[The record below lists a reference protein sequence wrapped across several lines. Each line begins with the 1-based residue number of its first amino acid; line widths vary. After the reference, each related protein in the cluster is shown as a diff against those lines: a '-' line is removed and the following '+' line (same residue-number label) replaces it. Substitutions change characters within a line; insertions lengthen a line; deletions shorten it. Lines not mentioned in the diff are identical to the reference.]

1 VATPEPAA
9 SPRSGAS
16 PRPGPPPG
24 TAPLPARLG
33 AALDAFRHHIEA
45 ERGLSR
51 HTVRAYVSDIAALLE
66 HAAATGAGAPA
77 DLGIATLRAWL
88 AAQHGAGQ
96 SRATL
101 ARRAAAARTFTAF
114 AHARGLMPAD
124 PGPLL
129 GMPRIPRRLPEVLS
143 QEQVAAVLT
152 ASAAGPARPGSGSV
166 GPAAASARPG
176 SASARPSSGSG
187 PAGSGPADSGP
198 ARPGS
203 GPASPAAGSARP
215 EGAPPRGAED
225 RGAPDGLLARPGS
238 GAARAAGTPG
248 RRNSAKSGRDDEDA
262 ALALRDS
269 AIMELLYATGI
280 RVSELC
286 GLDLGD
292 LDEERRTVRVLGKGN
307 RERTVPAGI
316 PAVRAVGAWAR
327 TGRPV
332 LVTPASGHALLLGAR
347 GGRLDPRTA
356 RRVVHACLAAVPGT
370 PDSGPHG
377 LRHAAATHLLEGGA
391 DLRSV
396 QEILGHASLTSTQIY
411 THVSI
416 ERLRSAYRQAHPR
429 A

>member
-1 VATPEPAA
+1 VASPEP
-9 SPRSGAS
+9 
-16 PRPGPPPG
+16 
-24 TAPLPARLG
+24 APLPARLG
-33 AALDAFRHHIEA
+33 SALDAFRHHIEA

-51 HTVRAYVSDIAALLE
+51 HTVRAYLSDVSMLLG
-66 HAAATGAGAPA
+66 HAASAGATAPA
-77 DLGIATLRAWL
+77 ELGIAVLRAWL
-88 AAQHGAGQ
+88 AEQHGSGQ

-114 AHARGLMPAD
+114 ACARGLMPSD

-129 GMPRIPRRLPEVLS
+129 GMPRIPRRLPEVLR
-143 QEQVAAVLT
+143 QDQVAEVL
-152 ASAAGPARPGSGSV
+152 AAAAAGQPGT
-166 GPAAASARPG
+166 SAQG
-176 SASARPSSGSG
+176 
-187 PAGSGPADSGP
+187 
-198 ARPGS
+198 
-203 GPASPAAGSARP
+203 
-215 EGAPPRGAED
+215 
-225 RGAPDGLLARPGS
+225 
-238 GAARAAGTPG
+238 
-248 RRNSAKSGRDDEDA
+248 A
-262 ALALRDS
+262 ALALRDT
-269 AIMELLYATGI
+269 AIVELLYATGI

-292 LDEERRTVRVLGKGN
+292 LDEGRRTVRVLGKGN

-327 TGRPV
+327 SGRPV
-332 LVTPASGHALLLGAR
+332 LVTPASGPAVFLGAR

-416 ERLRSAYRQAHPR
+416 ERLHSAYAQAHPR

>member
-1 VATPEPAA
+1 VASPEP
-9 SPRSGAS
+9 
-16 PRPGPPPG
+16 
-24 TAPLPARLG
+24 APLPARLG
-33 AALDAFRHHIEA
+33 SALDAFWHHIEA

-51 HTVRAYVSDIAALLE
+51 HTVRAYLSDVTMLLG
-66 HAAATGAGAPA
+66 HAASAGATAPA
-77 DLGIATLRAWL
+77 ELGIAVLRAWL
-88 AAQHGAGQ
+88 AEQHGSGQ

-114 AHARGLMPAD
+114 AHARGLMPSD

-129 GMPRIPRRLPEVLS
+129 GMPRIPRRLPEVLR
-143 QEQVAAVLT
+143 QDQVAEVL
-152 ASAAGPARPGSGSV
+152 AAAAAGRPGT
-166 GPAAASARPG
+166 SAQG
-176 SASARPSSGSG
+176 
-187 PAGSGPADSGP
+187 
-198 ARPGS
+198 
-203 GPASPAAGSARP
+203 
-215 EGAPPRGAED
+215 
-225 RGAPDGLLARPGS
+225 
-238 GAARAAGTPG
+238 
-248 RRNSAKSGRDDEDA
+248 A
-262 ALALRDS
+262 ALALRDT
-269 AIMELLYATGI
+269 AIVELLYATGI

-292 LDEERRTVRVLGKGN
+292 LDEGRRTVRVLGKGN

-327 TGRPV
+327 SGRPV
-332 LVTPASGHALLLGAR
+332 LVTPASGPAVFLGAR

-356 RRVVHACLAAVPGT
+356 RRVVHASLAAVPGT

-416 ERLRSAYRQAHPR
+416 ERLHSAYRQAHPR